1 MSRMKIGTLLLLLFL
16 LLIFLISNPDKQDY
30 LDFNEETIGLKI
42 PEDVVVVRI
51 NFYLFSTY
59 SVQAL
64 PYEHGIVHL
73 GFMGSFFQIS
83 KGQYDYPSWLEFFN

>member
-1 MSRMKIGTLLLLLFL
+1 LLLLA
-16 LLIFLISNPDKQDY
+16 IFFISNPDKQDY
-30 LDFNEETIGLKI
+30 LNFNEETPGLKI
-42 PEDVVVVRI
+42 PEDVVVERI

-73 GFMGSFFQIS
+73 GLMGSFFQIS
-83 KGQYDYPSWLEFFN
+83 KGQYDYPRWLE

>member
-1 MSRMKIGTLLLLLFL
+1 MSRIKIITLLLLLS
-16 LLIFLISNPDKQDY
+16 LLIISLVFNPNKHDY
-30 LDFNEETIGLKI
+30 LIFSEETIGLEI
-42 PEDVVVVRI
+42 PEDVVVERI